1 MQHPELLHLAGAG
14 ETVVRQGQTVVA
26 IAVPEP
32 DAPIVHR
39 FVLEPDA
46 KLLVRSF
53 VRSGTSAEIRTE
65 LSGRGSEADLR
76 AVAVSEGGRTA
87 RYVSRTESS
96 ASKTRACSD
105 VSAFAL
111 KDGDLFVETVASI
124 GPGVSAGYA
133 EAVQSNVLFG
143 ERAKVRGV
151 PELRIASDDV
161 KARHSC
167 AVERFSEDRLFY
179 LRSRGLTESEATVS
193 LLSAKTSLAFSGL
206 PEGFDPLSETLC
218 RSALSAIVGK

>member
-1 MQHPELLHLAGAG
+1 MHPELLHLSGTG
-14 ETVVRQGQTVVA
+14 EILIQEGWTVVA

-32 DAPIVHR
+32 DSPISYR
-39 FVLEPDA
+39 FVLAPRS

-53 VRSGTSAEIRTE
+53 VRPGTSAEIFAE
-65 LSGRGSEADLR
+65 LSGFQSDADLR
-76 AVAVSEGGRTA
+76 AVAVSEGGKTA

-111 KDGDLFVETVASI
+111 ADGDLFIETVASI
-124 GPGVSAGYA
+124 APGVSAGYA

-143 ERAKVRGV
+143 DRAKVRGV

-167 AVERFSEDRLFY
+167 SVERFSEDRLFY
-179 LRSRGLTESEATVS
+179 LRSRGLTESEATAS

-206 PEGFDPLSETLC
+206 PEGFAPLSETLC
-218 RSALSAIVGK
+218 RSALSAIVGQ